1 MEMPH
6 LSILIWLPLLA
17 MLVMA
22 FGPRKGRPLYTW
34 TALVVSLMQFVWVL
48 VGALPQYIVEQAA
61 GGKYFLQEKHNWI
74 SFSLGSL
81 GKVQI
86 DYFLAV
92 DGLAMS
98 LILLTTIIMPIA
110 ILSSWKI
117 KKNIKGYFMLF
128 MLLDMCMIGVFS
140 ALDFF
145 LFYLFYEFMLLPMFF
160 LIGLWGGPRR
170 EYASLKFFIYTLVGS
185 VFMLLI
191 IIGLLFS
198 FTDPDLSTEELR
210 VYTLNMTHMMATEG
224 GQLLNVINGSVFDL
238 GSSLLGVNA
247 RLLAFAV
254 LFIGFAIKL
263 PMIPLHTWLPDAH
276 VEAPTPISVILA
288 GILLKVGGYGM
299 LRICFGIFPD
309 GAIHFQWYVGLM
321 GVISIVYGALVAMAQ
336 KDLKRLVAYSSIS
349 HMGFHMLG
357 ISSLT
362 VIGMTGAV
370 YQLFTHGIISAMLF
384 LVVGVIYDRVH
395 DRTIDN
401 FRGLWNLMPRFAF
414 FTLIGFFASL
424 GMPGFAAFVSELL
437 VFMGAFQSAVEGG
450 LPLWMPIVGMMGI
463 VLGAVYYLRTFRQM
477 FFGKFDPKGSSTW
490 KDKLVDMNLREYL
503 MLLPL
508 AALIVLLGVWPS
520 LILDLFESSMGA
532 YAAELVEK
540 GQAMLGG

>member
-1 MEMPH
+1 MPH
-6 LSILIWLPLLA
+6 LSILIWLPLVAL
-17 MLVMA
+17 LVMA
-22 FGPRKGRPLYTW
+22 FGPRKGKELYRW
-34 TALVVSLMQFVWVL
+34 SALVVSLLQLIWVL
-48 VGALPQYIVEQAA
+48 VAALPQYLTEQAE
-61 GGKYFLQEKHNWI
+61 GGKYFLQEKFNWI
-74 SFSLGSL
+74 GFSLGDL
-81 GKVQI
+81 GRVQI

-92 DGLAMS
+92 DGLGMS

-110 ILSSWKI
+110 VISSWKLGH
-117 KKNIKGYFMLF
+117 NVKGYFMLF
-128 MLLDMCMIGVFS
+128 MLLDLCMIGVFC

-191 IIGLLFS
+191 MIGLLFS
-198 FTDPDLSTEELR
+198 FTDPELNTDELR
-210 VYTLNMTHMMATEG
+210 VYTLNMTHMMASSG
-224 GQLLNVINGSVFDL
+224 GELLNVVDGSIFDL
-238 GSSLLGVNA
+238 GSTLLGVNA
-247 RLLAFAV
+247 RLLAFVV
-254 LFIGFAIKL
+254 LFVGFAIKL
-263 PMIPLHTWLPDAH
+263 PMIPVHTWLPDAH
-276 VEAPTPISVILA
+276 VEAPTPISVLLA

-321 GVISIVYGALVAMAQ
+321 GVISIIYGAMVAMAQ

-362 VIGMTGAV
+362 VVGMTGAV

-395 DRTIDN
+395 DRTIEN

-437 VFMGAFQSAVEGG
+437 VFMGAFQSAIEGG
-450 LPLWMPIVGMMGI
+450 LPLWMPAVGTLGI
-463 VLGAVYYLRTFRQM
+463 ILGAVYYLRTFRQM
-477 FFGKFDPKGSSTW
+477 FFGKFDPHNTSSW
-490 KDKLVDMNLREYL
+490 KEKLTDLNLREYV

-520 LILDLFESSMGA
+520 LILDLFEGSMGA

-540 GQAMLGG
+540 GRELLNH

>member
-1 MEMPH
+1 MPH
-6 LSILIWLPLLA
+6 LSILIWLPFLGMLIMAPGSRQGKNMYRWVSIVITLVQLLWVLLA
-17 MLVMA
+17 
-22 FGPRKGRPLYTW
+22 
-34 TALVVSLMQFVWVL
+34 
-48 VGALPQYIVEQAA
+48 ALPR
-61 GGKYFLQEKHNWI
+61 FLSTRGQESIYLLEEEYSWI
-74 SFSLGSL
+74 DFNLGEL
-81 GKVQI
+81 GRVHI

-92 DGLAMS
+92 DGLGMS
-98 LILLTTIIMPIA
+98 LILLTTLIMPIA
-110 ILSSWKI
+110 VISSWKI
-117 KKNIKGYFMLF
+117 GKNVKGYFMLL
-128 MLLDMCMIGVFS
+128 MLLDMSMIGVFC

-160 LIGLWGGPRR
+160 LIGLWGGPRK

-198 FTDPDLSTEELR
+198 FTDADRTSPEQR
-210 VYTLNMTHMMATEG
+210 VYTLNMLHMMATEG
-224 GQLLNVINGSVFDL
+224 GQLINVVPDSIFDVGST
-238 GSSLLGVNA
+238 LLGANA
-247 RLLAFAV
+247 RFLAFAV
-254 LFIGFAIKL
+254 LFVGFAIKL
-263 PMIPLHTWLPDAH
+263 PMIPVHTWLPDAH

-309 GAIHFQWYVGLM
+309 GAVHFQWYVGLM
-321 GVISIVYGALVAMAQ
+321 GVISIVYGAMVAMAQ

-362 VIGMTGAV
+362 VVGMSGAV

-384 LVVGVIYDRVH
+384 LIVGVIYDRVH
-395 DRTIDN
+395 DRTIEN

-437 VFMGAFQSAVEGG
+437 VFMGGFQSAMEGG
-450 LPLWMPIVGMMGI
+450 LPFWMPIVGTLGI

-477 FFGKFDPKGSSTW
+477 FFGQFDRENTSQWRGLL
-490 KDKLVDMNLREYL
+490 KDLEPREYL

-508 AALIVLLGVWPS
+508 AALIVILGVWPS
-520 LILDLFESSMGA
+520 LVLEIFDSSMDT
-532 YAAELVEK
+532 YVSDLVNR
-540 GQAMLGG
+540 GRGLLRNI